1 MGIFYFQNR
10 FQILKKKEQFINIKQ
25 VIKDKNPG
33 LLKWMPGI
41 LLRYIKRIAHE
52 DEVNAIMAKNA
63 DLVGLDFVDALIED
77 FGLKVE
83 LIGKENIPQAQT
95 VIFAANHPLGGLDGI
110 AFMHALGAHR
120 KDIKFLVN
128 DILSNIKNFD
138 PLFVPINKHG
148 GHGRRGTS
156 VIDDT
161 YAHGGAVLV
170 FPAGLVSR
178 KQKDGVKDLPWKK
191 SFITKARKYEKD
203 VIPVY
208 IEGSNSNFFYNLAR
222 ARKTLGIKANIEMFY
237 LADEMFAQK
246 GKKVTIHVGKPIS
259 YKYFNRSK
267 SDNFWA
273 EEVKERVYA
282 MARDNK

>member
-1 MGIFYFQNR
+1 MNN
-10 FQILKKKEQFINIKQ
+10 KKKFIDIKQ

-41 LLRYIKRIAHE
+41 LLSYIKRIAHE

-77 FGLKVE
+77 FGVKVE
-83 LIGKENIPQAQT
+83 LVGKENIPRDQS

-110 AFMHALGAHR
+110 AFMHALGGHR

-128 DILSNIKNFD
+128 DLLSHIKNFD
-138 PLFVPINKHG
+138 TLFVPINKHG
-148 GHGRRGTS
+148 SHGRKGTS

-161 YAHGGAVLV
+161 FAHPGAVLV

-178 KQKDGVKDLPWKK
+178 KQKEGVKDLEWRKT
-191 SFITKARKYEKD
+191 FITKSRKYEKD

-222 ARKTLGIKANIEMFY
+222 VRKTLGIKSNIEMFY

-246 GKKVTIHVGKPIS
+246 GKKVTIHIGEPIS
-259 YKYFNRSK
+259 YEYFNRSK
-267 SDNFWA
+267 NDIDWA
-273 EEVKERVYA
+273 EEVKEKVYA
-282 MARDNK
+282 MARDKK